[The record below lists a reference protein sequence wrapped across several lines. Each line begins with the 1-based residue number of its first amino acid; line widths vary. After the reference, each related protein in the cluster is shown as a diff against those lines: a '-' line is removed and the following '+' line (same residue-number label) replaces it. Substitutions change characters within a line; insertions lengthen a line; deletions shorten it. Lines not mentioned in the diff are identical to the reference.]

1 MNLLFFVI
9 SYLIG
14 NFTAAYILGKVLLNK
29 DIRKMGSGNAGAT
42 NALRSFGPAI
52 GVTTLM
58 MDMLKGILALYLA
71 DKFGDQYSVY
81 FAAVGVILG
90 HNWPVF
96 FGFKG
101 GKGIATSAGVL
112 IYLDIRIF
120 ALVIAIFIITVA
132 VSKYVSLGS
141 IIAAASA
148 PICSFILNFKTKP
161 YTFYVITLLAL
172 IAIYKH
178 KTNIVR
184 LINRTENKLKFK
196 EK

>member
-141 IIAAASA
+141 IVAAASA

>member
-1 MNLLFFVI
+1 MNLLFFI
-9 SYLIG
+9 LSYFIG

-42 NALRSFGPAI
+42 NALRSFGPVI
-52 GVTTLM
+52 GVTTLL
-58 MDMLKGILALYLA
+58 MDLLKGVLALYLA
-71 DKFGDQYSVY
+71 DKFGSQYSVY
-81 FAAVGVILG
+81 YAAVGVILG

-120 ALVIAIFIITVA
+120 AIVIAVFIITVA
-132 VSKYVSLGS
+132 ISKYVSLGS
-141 IIAAASA
+141 VLAAASA
-148 PICSFILNFKTKP
+148 PICSYILTFKTKP
-161 YTFYVITLLAL
+161 YTFYVILLLAI

-178 KTNIVR
+178 RTNIVR
-184 LINRTENKLKFK
+184 LLNKTENRIKFK